1 MGSPSEAKQMK
12 RSMRFIFEAMIDSAE
27 RWPAPLHPKRG
38 RFLLRV
44 ASGIGSF
51 VMSGEFFCDDI
62 DNADTEDH
70 ADTEVS
76 VMVRILVFAGA

>member
-51 VMSGEFFCDDI
+51 VMSGEI
-62 DNADTEDH
+62 
-70 ADTEVS
+70 
-76 VMVRILVFAGA
+76 